1 MICGRSPEGDGR
13 GVAFPWGPREDSAT
27 ERPRGDGSGRDDLD
41 SDLEEASGESALTG
55 DAVAC
60 VKGVRA
66 AMVVEEWPLVFESFV
81 LALKTDETVL
91 ARELVE
97 PMALSKSPE
106 SRASESDEDMLAR
119 ASAGRSC
126 RWAMRS

>member
-1 MICGRSPEGDGR
+1 
-13 GVAFPWGPREDSAT
+13 
-27 ERPRGDGSGRDDLD
+27 
-41 SDLEEASGESALTG
+41 
-55 DAVAC
+55 
-60 VKGVRA
+60 
-66 AMVVEEWPLVFESFV
+66 LVFEGFV

-91 ARELVE
+91 AKELVE
-97 PMALSKSPE
+97 PMAFSKSPE